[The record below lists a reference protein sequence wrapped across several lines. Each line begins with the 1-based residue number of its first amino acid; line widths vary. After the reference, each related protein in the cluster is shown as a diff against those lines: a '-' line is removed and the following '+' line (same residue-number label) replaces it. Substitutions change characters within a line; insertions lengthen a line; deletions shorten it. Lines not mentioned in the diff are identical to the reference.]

1 VKLWLFSIP
10 AGLTLMYLVFRGKNA
25 EGATLPVTPPGPLP
39 PQPKPKPPTTNPPPV
54 DDAIVPPP
62 DSDLYADLNDDA
74 IVPPPDSDLYADLN
88 DDLPVSP
95 TVPTGNSKPTSGL
108 RRLKQSEV
116 TPALTQFAIDTRR
129 VHLAPSVS
137 KPIGTVIPS
146 GIFLAS
152 GEEVVAV
159 IEEHYHEPGGPVKPW
174 GKHKG
179 VSLFA
184 RATVSV

>member
-1 VKLWLFSIP
+1 MKVWYFSIP
-10 AGLTLMYLVFRGKNA
+10 AGLTLMYLIFRGKTA
-25 EGATLPVTPPGPLP
+25 EGATLPATPPGPLP
-39 PQPKPKPPTTNPPPV
+39 PQPKPPTTQQPA

-62 DSDLYADLNDDA
+62 DSDLYSDLNDD
-74 IVPPPDSDLYADLN
+74 I
-88 DDLPVSP
+88 PVSP
-95 TVPTGNSKPTSGL
+95 TVPSGNTKPTNGM
-108 RRLKQSEV
+108 RRLKQAEV
-116 TPALTQFAIDTRR
+116 TKELTQFAIETRR